1 MDKMKNSGMSETM
14 QTLTRKSACV
24 MLSLLLLLSAVLP
37 VKAAAETASAKVVRV
52 GSFEDTF
59 NYVNEKGARKGY
71 GYELLETLS
80 GYTGWQFEYVTCDWS
95 DCFEKLKNGEVDIIG
110 GISYTED
117 RTQEMLFSDE
127 SMGVEKYYLYA
138 DLSRADISA
147 SDFKTLNGKKIGV
160 LMGTEPEVMLAEWEE
175 KYGLKTEHVNISNNE
190 DVKQKLANHEI
201 DCFVSL
207 EESFWAERGIST
219 ITRVGE
225 SGIYY
230 AINKN
235 RPDIKEELDDA
246 MRALDE
252 AVPFYTADL
261 YKRYFSMDYTP
272 ILTGEE
278 KAWLRKHGA
287 IRMGFL
293 ASDSGV
299 STYDPAT
306 GEFTG
311 VITDY
316 IQFAADCLGNQ
327 ELEFQL
333 VGYDSKEAELDALKS
348 GEIDMIFHCDQNPNL
363 AEEYHFACT
372 NTTWTSN
379 LMAVTNKQHF
389 NENNVNRIVVP
400 QNKLSLKKY
409 LAFYYPQ
416 WEIVD
421 CDTQEDAARLVK
433 DGQADC
439 FVTGIS
445 SENKYSKK
453 YSFYSVPLVNP
464 VRSCFAVNSGNR
476 SLLSILNKTIKAM
489 PVNMLA
495 GALAMYKSSARKV
508 TLSDFI
514 RDNFFKVMLI
524 SSIAVAVVLLTILML
539 LQKARKAEA
548 AARKAASDTQE
559 LNAKLQVAVEKAESA
574 NRAKSTF
581 LSNMSHDIRTPMN
594 AIIGFTTLALSNIDD
609 TDRVKDYLGKTL
621 ASSNHLL
628 SLINDVLDMSRIE
641 SGKIHLEEVEVNL
654 SDVLHDLK
662 TIVSG
667 QIYAKQLELY
677 MDAMDVTD
685 EDVYCD
691 KTRLNQILLNLLSN
705 AIKFTPAG
713 GTVSV
718 RVRQLAGKVRGCGQ
732 YEFRIKDNGIGMS
745 QEFAQKIFEPFERE
759 RTSTVSRI
767 QGTGLGMAITK
778 NIVDMMG
785 GTIEVQTA
793 QGKGTEFTVC
803 VPMRAQTEQRPVE
816 KITELEGLKALV
828 VDDDFNT
835 CDSVTKMLVKVGM
848 RAEWTL
854 SGKEAVL
861 RARQSIE
868 MSDVYHA
875 YIIDWRLPDMNGIEV
890 TRQIRSLHDDTPII
904 ILTAYDWSD
913 IEVEAKAAG
922 VTAFCAKPMF
932 MSDLRETLMSALGQ
946 KPADAVQRLLPEKNA
961 DFKGKHILLVEDN
974 ELNREIAQEIL
985 REYGFLVD
993 SAENGAV
1000 AVEKVST
1007 TAPGSY
1013 DLVLMDVQMPIMDGY
1028 TATRKI
1034 RARRPKPLKSLRRH
1048 HGAGGRLGTQRRRV
1062 GHHPPLQT
1070 LRKAQLQPC
1079 GGRRQPHEAHEH
1091 CHEAAVLSAVPAGL
1105 Y

>member
-95 DCFEKLKNGEVDIIG
+95 DCFEKLKNGEIDIIG

-127 SMGVEKYYLYA
+127 PMGVEKYYLYA

-299 STYDPAT
+299 STFDPAT

-389 NENNVNRIVVP
+389 NENNVNRIAVP

-514 RDNFFKVMLI
+514 KDNFFKVMLI

-667 QIYAKQLELY
+667 QIFAKQLELY
-677 MDAMDVTD
+677 MDVMDVTD

-985 REYGFLVD
+985 QEYGFLVD
-993 SAENGAV
+993 TAENGAV

-1007 TAPGSY
+1007 AAPGSY

-1034 RARRPKPLKSLRRH
+1034 RALDDPARAKLPIIAMTANAFDEDRRNALESGMNGFLSKPIVIGDLVQELHKIL
-1048 HGAGGRLGTQRRRV
+1048 
-1062 GHHPPLQT
+1062 
-1070 LRKAQLQPC
+1070 
-1079 GGRRQPHEAHEH
+1079 
-1091 CHEAAVLSAVPAGL
+1091 
-1105 Y
+1105 

>member
-95 DCFEKLKNGEVDIIG
+95 DCFEKLENGEIDIMG

-117 RTQEMLFSDE
+117 RTEEMLFSDE
-127 SMGVEKYYLYA
+127 PMGVEKYYLYA

-160 LMGTEPEVMLAEWEE
+160 LMGTEPEVMLTEWEE
-175 KYGLKTEHVNISNNE
+175 KYGLKTEHVNVSNNE

-278 KAWLRKHGA
+278 KAWLREHGA

-299 STYDPAT
+299 STFDPAT

-348 GEIDMIFHCDQNPNL
+348 GEIDMIFHFDQNPNL

-389 NENNVNRIVVP
+389 NENNVNRIAVP

-421 CDTQEDAARLVK
+421 CDTQEDAAKLVK

-453 YSFYSVPLVNP
+453 YSFYSVPLLNP
-464 VRSCFAVNSGNR
+464 VKSCFAVNSGNR

-514 RDNFFKVMLI
+514 KDNFFMVMLI

-574 NRAKSTF
+574 NCAKSTF

-793 QGKGTEFTVC
+793 QGKGSEFIIR
-803 VPMRAQTEQRPVE
+803 VPLRVQAEHRPVE

-946 KPADAVQRLLPEKNA
+946 KPADAVQGLLPEKNA

-1007 TAPGSY
+1007 AAPGSY

-1034 RARRPKPLKSLRRH
+1034 RALDDPARAKLPILAMTANAFDEDRRNALESGMNGFLSKPIVIDDLVQELHKIL
-1048 HGAGGRLGTQRRRV
+1048 
-1062 GHHPPLQT
+1062 
-1070 LRKAQLQPC
+1070 
-1079 GGRRQPHEAHEH
+1079 
-1091 CHEAAVLSAVPAGL
+1091 
-1105 Y
+1105 

>member
-1 MDKMKNSGMSETM
+1 M

-80 GYTGWQFEYVTCDWS
+80 GYAGWQFEYVTCDWS
-95 DCFEKLKNGEVDIIG
+95 DCFEKLKNGEIDIIG

-127 SMGVEKYYLYA
+127 PMGVEKYYLYA

-299 STYDPAT
+299 STFDPAT

-389 NENNVNRIVVP
+389 NENNVNRIAVP

-514 RDNFFKVMLI
+514 KDNFFKVMLI

-718 RVRQLAGKVRGCGQ
+718 RVRQLAGQVRGCGQ

-745 QEFAQKIFEPFERE
+745 PEFAKKIFEPFERE

-793 QGKGTEFTVC
+793 QGKGSEFIIR
-803 VPMRAQTEQRPVE
+803 VPLRVQTEHRPVE

-1007 TAPGSY
+1007 AAPGSY

-1034 RARRPKPLKSLRRH
+1034 RALDDPARAKLPILAMTANAFDEDRRNALESGMNGFLSKPIVIDDLV
-1048 HGAGGRLGTQRRRV
+1048 QE
-1062 GHHPPLQT
+1062 
-1070 LRKAQLQPC
+1070 LRKIL
-1079 GGRRQPHEAHEH
+1079 
-1091 CHEAAVLSAVPAGL
+1091 
-1105 Y
+1105 

>member
-80 GYTGWQFEYVTCDWS
+80 GYAGWQFEYVTCDWS
-95 DCFEKLKNGEVDIIG
+95 DCFEKLKNGEIDIIG

-127 SMGVEKYYLYA
+127 PMGVEKYYLYA

-299 STYDPAT
+299 STFDPAT

-389 NENNVNRIVVP
+389 NENNVNRIAVP

-514 RDNFFKVMLI
+514 KDNFFKVMLI

-594 AIIGFTTLALSNIDD
+594 AIIGFTTLAISNIDD
-609 TDRVKDYLGKTL
+609 KDRVKDYLTKTL

-785 GTIEVQTA
+785 GTIKVQTA
-793 QGKGTEFTVC
+793 QGKGSEFIIC
-803 VPMRAQTEQRPVE
+803 LPMRTQAEHRPVE

-922 VTAFCAKPMF
+922 VTAFCSKPMF

-946 KPADAVQRLLPEKNA
+946 NQTDAAQELLPQKNA
-961 DFKGKHILLVEDN
+961 DFKDRRILLVEDN

-985 REYGFLVD
+985 REYGFRVD
-993 SAENGAV
+993 TAENGAV
-1000 AVEKVST
+1000 AVEKVCT
-1007 TAPGSY
+1007 AAPGSY
-1013 DLVLMDVQMPIMDGY
+1013 DLVLMDVQMPVMDGY

-1034 RARRPKPLKSLRRH
+1034 RALDDPARAKIPILAMTANAFDEDRRNALESGMNGFLSKPIVIDDLV
-1048 HGAGGRLGTQRRRV
+1048 QE
-1062 GHHPPLQT
+1062 
-1070 LRKAQLQPC
+1070 LRKIL
-1079 GGRRQPHEAHEH
+1079 
-1091 CHEAAVLSAVPAGL
+1091 
-1105 Y
+1105 

>member
-95 DCFEKLKNGEVDIIG
+95 DCFEKLKNGEIDIIG

-127 SMGVEKYYLYA
+127 PMGVEKYYLYA
-138 DLSRADISA
+138 DLARADISA

-299 STYDPAT
+299 STFDPAT

-348 GEIDMIFHCDQNPNL
+348 GEIDMIFHFDQSPNL

-389 NENNVNRIVVP
+389 NENNVNRIAVP

-514 RDNFFKVMLI
+514 KDNFFKVMLI

-677 MDAMDVTD
+677 MDVMDVTD

-861 RARQSIE
+861 RARQALE

-946 KPADAVQRLLPEKNA
+946 KSADAVQGLLPEKNA

-1007 TAPGSY
+1007 AAPGSY

-1034 RARRPKPLKSLRRH
+1034 RALDDPARAKLPILAMTANAFDEDRRNALESGMNGFLSKPIVIDDLMQELHKIL
-1048 HGAGGRLGTQRRRV
+1048 
-1062 GHHPPLQT
+1062 
-1070 LRKAQLQPC
+1070 
-1079 GGRRQPHEAHEH
+1079 
-1091 CHEAAVLSAVPAGL
+1091 
-1105 Y
+1105 

>member
-1 MDKMKNSGMSETM
+1 MGKMKNFGTSETM
-14 QTLTRKSACV
+14 QTLMRKSVCV

-37 VKAAAETASAKVVRV
+37 VKAAEETAPAKVVRV

-71 GYELLETLS
+71 GYELLQTLS

-95 DCFEKLKNGEVDIIG
+95 NCFEKLKNGEIDIMG

-117 RTQEMLFSDE
+117 RTEEMLFSDE
-127 SMGVEKYYLYA
+127 PMGVEKYYLYV

-160 LMGTEPEVMLAEWEE
+160 LMGTEPEVMLTEWEE

-190 DVKQKLANHEI
+190 DVKQKLADHEI

-235 RPDIKEELDDA
+235 RPDLKEELDDA

-278 KAWLRKHGA
+278 KAWLKEHGA
-287 IRMGFL
+287 IKMGFL
-293 ASDSGV
+293 TSDSGV
-299 STYDPAT
+299 STFDPAT

-348 GEIDMIFHCDQNPNL
+348 GEIDMIFHFDQSPNL

-389 NENNVNRIVVP
+389 NENNVNRIAVP

-421 CDTQEDAARLVK
+421 CDTQEDAVKLVK

-445 SENKYSKK
+445 SENKYSEK
-453 YSFYSVPLVNP
+453 YSFYSVPLLNP
-464 VRSCFAVNSGNR
+464 VKSCFAVNSGNR

-514 RDNFFKVMLI
+514 KDNFFMALLV
-524 SSIAVAVVLLTILML
+524 SSIAVAAILLTILKL
-539 LQKARKAEA
+539 LRKARKAEA

-574 NRAKSTF
+574 NHAKSTF
-581 LSNMSHDIRTPMN
+581 LFNMSHDIRTPMN
-594 AIIGFTTLALSNIDD
+594 AIIGYAD
-609 TDRVKDYLGKTL
+609 L
-621 ASSNHLL
+621 ASRHLDDPAKL
-628 SLINDVLDMSRIE
+628 KNYMENIQVCGQNLLMLLNNVLDLARIE
-641 SGKIHLEEVEVNL
+641 NDKTEMEYSV
-654 SDVLHDLK
+654 SDIEKDFRNCVAMFRNQADSK
-662 TIVSG
+662 G
-667 QIYAKQLELY
+667 QTLTVTTQLQYPYIYADIPHLTEIC
-677 MDAMDVTD
+677 T
-685 EDVYCD
+685 
-691 KTRLNQILLNLLSN
+691 NLVSN
-705 AIKFTPAG
+705 AVKYTGAG
-713 GTVSV
+713 GTIRCNVT
-718 RVRQLAGKVRGCGQ
+718 QKPGKKEDWCDTV
-732 YEFRIKDNGIGMS
+732 ITVADNGIGMS
-745 QEFAQKIFEPFERE
+745 QEFQKHIFEPFERE
-759 RTSTVSRI
+759 RTSTVSKVEGSGI
-767 QGTGLGMAITK
+767 GMGIVKKLVGL
-778 NIVDMMG
+778 MG
-785 GTIEVQTA
+785 GTVEVESRIGVGST
-793 QGKGTEFTVC
+793 FTVTIPCRIASEDETQAKRETNPSDQKCLCGTRILLTEDNDLNAEIAVELLQEEGCTVDRAKDGVEC
-803 VPMRAQTEQRPVE
+803 VDMLEKAANGTYQLILMDIQMPV
-816 KITELEGLKALV
+816 
-828 VDDDFNT
+828 
-835 CDSVTKMLVKVGM
+835 
-848 RAEWTL
+848 
-854 SGKEAVL
+854 
-861 RARQSIE
+861 
-868 MSDVYHA
+868 
-875 YIIDWRLPDMNGIEV
+875 MNG
-890 TRQIRSLHDDTPII
+890 
-904 ILTAYDWSD
+904 YD
-913 IEVEAKAAG
+913 AA
-922 VTAFCAKPMF
+922 
-932 MSDLRETLMSALGQ
+932 
-946 KPADAVQRLLPEKNA
+946 
-961 DFKGKHILLVEDN
+961 
-974 ELNREIAQEIL
+974 
-985 REYGFLVD
+985 
-993 SAENGAV
+993 
-1000 AVEKVST
+1000 
-1007 TAPGSY
+1007 
-1013 DLVLMDVQMPIMDGY
+1013 
-1028 TATRKI
+1028 RKI
-1034 RARRPKPLKSLRRH
+1034 RGLDNPQKANIPIIAMTANAFTEDRQVALDAGMNDHIAKPINMNVL
-1048 HGAGGRLGTQRRRV
+1048 V
-1062 GHHPPLQT
+1062 PT
-1070 LRKAQLQPC
+1070 LRKYL
-1079 GGRRQPHEAHEH
+1079 
-1091 CHEAAVLSAVPAGL
+1091 
-1105 Y
+1105 

>member
-1 MDKMKNSGMSETM
+1 M

-95 DCFEKLKNGEVDIIG
+95 DCFEKLKNGEIDIIG

-127 SMGVEKYYLYA
+127 PMGVEKYYLYA
-138 DLSRADISA
+138 DLARADISA

-299 STYDPAT
+299 STFDPAT

-389 NENNVNRIVVP
+389 NENNVNRIAVP

-514 RDNFFKVMLI
+514 KDNFFKVMLI

-559 LNAKLQVAVEKAESA
+559 LNAKLQVAVEKAETA

-641 SGKIHLEEVEVNL
+641 SGKIQLEEVEVNL

-677 MDAMDVTD
+677 MDVMDVTD

-718 RVRQLAGKVRGCGQ
+718 RVRQLAGKVHGCGQ

-922 VTAFCAKPMF
+922 VTAFCSKPMF

-985 REYGFLVD
+985 QEYGFLVD

-1007 TAPGSY
+1007 AAPGSY

-1034 RARRPKPLKSLRRH
+1034 RALDDPARAKLPILAMTANAFDEDRRNALESGMNGFLSKPIVIGDLVQELHKIL
-1048 HGAGGRLGTQRRRV
+1048 
-1062 GHHPPLQT
+1062 
-1070 LRKAQLQPC
+1070 
-1079 GGRRQPHEAHEH
+1079 
-1091 CHEAAVLSAVPAGL
+1091 
-1105 Y
+1105 

>member
-14 QTLTRKSACV
+14 QTLMRKSACV

-95 DCFEKLKNGEVDIIG
+95 DCFEKLKNGEIDIIG

-127 SMGVEKYYLYA
+127 PMGVEKYYLYA

-299 STYDPAT
+299 STFDPAT

-389 NENNVNRIVVP
+389 NENNVNRIAVP

-514 RDNFFKVMLI
+514 KDNFFKVMLI

-609 TDRVKDYLGKTL
+609 TERVKDYLGKTL

-677 MDAMDVTD
+677 MDVMDVTD

-718 RVRQLAGKVRGCGQ
+718 RVRQLAGKVHGCGQ

-946 KPADAVQRLLPEKNA
+946 KPADAVQGLLPEKNA

-1007 TAPGSY
+1007 AAPGSY

-1034 RARRPKPLKSLRRH
+1034 RALDDPARAKLPILAMTANAFDEDRRNALESGMNGFLSKPIVIDDLMQELHKIL
-1048 HGAGGRLGTQRRRV
+1048 
-1062 GHHPPLQT
+1062 
-1070 LRKAQLQPC
+1070 
-1079 GGRRQPHEAHEH
+1079 
-1091 CHEAAVLSAVPAGL
+1091 
-1105 Y
+1105 

>member
-1 MDKMKNSGMSETM
+1 M

-95 DCFEKLKNGEVDIIG
+95 DCFEKLKNGEIDIIG

-127 SMGVEKYYLYA
+127 PMGVEKYYLYA

-147 SDFKTLNGKKIGV
+147 SDFKTLNGQKIGV

-261 YKRYFSMDYTP
+261 YQRYFSMDYTP

-299 STYDPAT
+299 STFDPAT

-389 NENNVNRIVVP
+389 NENNVNRIAVP

-421 CDTQEDAARLVK
+421 CDTQEDAAKLVK

-514 RDNFFKVMLI
+514 KDNFFKVMLI

-559 LNAKLQVAVEKAESA
+559 LNAKLQVAVEKAETA

-677 MDAMDVTD
+677 MDVMDVTD

-718 RVRQLAGKVRGCGQ
+718 RVRQLAGKVHGCGQ

-922 VTAFCAKPMF
+922 VTAFCSKPMF

-985 REYGFLVD
+985 QEYGFLVD

-1007 TAPGSY
+1007 AAPGSY

-1034 RARRPKPLKSLRRH
+1034 RALDDPARAKLPILAMTANAFDEDRRNALESGMNGFLSKPIVIGDLVQELHKIL
-1048 HGAGGRLGTQRRRV
+1048 
-1062 GHHPPLQT
+1062 
-1070 LRKAQLQPC
+1070 
-1079 GGRRQPHEAHEH
+1079 
-1091 CHEAAVLSAVPAGL
+1091 
-1105 Y
+1105 

>member
-95 DCFEKLKNGEVDIIG
+95 DCFEKLKNGEIDIIG

-127 SMGVEKYYLYA
+127 PMGVEKYYLYA

-299 STYDPAT
+299 STFDPAT

-372 NTTWTSN
+372 NTTWTFN

-389 NENNVNRIVVP
+389 NENNVNCIAVP

-439 FVTGIS
+439 FVAGIS

-514 RDNFFKVMLI
+514 KDNFFMALLV
-524 SSIAVAVVLLTILML
+524 SSIAVAAILLTILKL
-539 LQKARKAEA
+539 LRKARKAEA
-548 AARKAASDTQE
+548 AARKAANDTQK
-559 LNAKLQVAVEKAESA
+559 LNAKLQVAVENAESA

-581 LSNMSHDIRTPMN
+581 LFNMSHDIRTPMN
-594 AIIGFTTLALSNIDD
+594 AIIGYAD
-609 TDRVKDYLGKTL
+609 L
-621 ASSNHLL
+621 ASRHLDDPAKLKNYMENIQVCGQNLLMLLNNVLDLARIENDKTEMEYSVSDVEKDFRNCVAMFRNQADSKGQTLTVTTHLL
-628 SLINDVLDMSRIE
+628 YPYVYADIP
-641 SGKIHLEEVEVNL
+641 HLTEICTNL
-654 SDVLHDLK
+654 V
-662 TIVSG
+662 
-667 QIYAKQLELY
+667 
-677 MDAMDVTD
+677 
-685 EDVYCD
+685 
-691 KTRLNQILLNLLSN
+691 SN
-705 AIKFTPAG
+705 AVKYTGAG
-713 GTVSV
+713 GTIRCNVT
-718 RVRQLAGKVRGCGQ
+718 QKPGKKEGWCDTVVTVA
-732 YEFRIKDNGIGMS
+732 DNGIGMS
-745 QEFAQKIFEPFERE
+745 QEFQKHIFEPFERE
-759 RTSTVSRI
+759 RTSTVSKVEGSGIGMGIVKKLVGLMSGTVEVESRI
-767 QGTGLGMAITK
+767 GVGSTFTVTIPCRIASEDETQAKRETNPSDQKCLCGTRILLTEDNDLNAEIAVELLQEEGCTVDRAKDGVEC
-778 NIVDMMG
+778 VDMLEKAAN
-785 GTIEVQTA
+785 GTYQLILMDIQ
-793 QGKGTEFTVC
+793 
-803 VPMRAQTEQRPVE
+803 MPV
-816 KITELEGLKALV
+816 
-828 VDDDFNT
+828 
-835 CDSVTKMLVKVGM
+835 
-848 RAEWTL
+848 
-854 SGKEAVL
+854 
-861 RARQSIE
+861 
-868 MSDVYHA
+868 
-875 YIIDWRLPDMNGIEV
+875 MNG
-890 TRQIRSLHDDTPII
+890 
-904 ILTAYDWSD
+904 YD
-913 IEVEAKAAG
+913 AA
-922 VTAFCAKPMF
+922 
-932 MSDLRETLMSALGQ
+932 
-946 KPADAVQRLLPEKNA
+946 
-961 DFKGKHILLVEDN
+961 
-974 ELNREIAQEIL
+974 
-985 REYGFLVD
+985 
-993 SAENGAV
+993 
-1000 AVEKVST
+1000 
-1007 TAPGSY
+1007 
-1013 DLVLMDVQMPIMDGY
+1013 
-1028 TATRKI
+1028 RKI
-1034 RARRPKPLKSLRRH
+1034 RGLDDPQKANIPIIAMTANAFTEDRQVALDAGMNDHIAKPINMNVL
-1048 HGAGGRLGTQRRRV
+1048 V
-1062 GHHPPLQT
+1062 PT
-1070 LRKAQLQPC
+1070 LRKYL
-1079 GGRRQPHEAHEH
+1079 
-1091 CHEAAVLSAVPAGL
+1091 
-1105 Y
+1105 

>member
-1 MDKMKNSGMSETM
+1 MSETM
-14 QTLTRKSACV
+14 QTLMRKSVCV
-24 MLSLLLLLSAVLP
+24 MLSLLLLLLSAVLP
-37 VKAAAETASAKVVRV
+37 VKAAEETAPVKVVRV

-71 GYELLETLS
+71 GYELLQTLS

-95 DCFEKLKNGEVDIIG
+95 DCFEKLKNGEIDIMG

-117 RTQEMLFSDE
+117 RAEEMLFSDE
-127 SMGVEKYYLYA
+127 PMGEEKYYLYA

-160 LMGTEPEVMLAEWEE
+160 LMGTEPEVMLTEWEE

-235 RPDIKEELDDA
+235 RPDLKEELDNA

-278 KAWLRKHGA
+278 KAWLKEHGA
-287 IRMGFL
+287 IKMGFL
-293 ASDSGV
+293 TSDSGV
-299 STYDPAT
+299 STFDPAT

-348 GEIDMIFHCDQNPNL
+348 GEIDMIFHFDQSPNL

-389 NENNVNRIVVP
+389 NENNVNRIAVP

-421 CDTQEDAARLVK
+421 CDTQEDAVKLVK

-453 YSFYSVPLVNP
+453 YSFYSVPLLNP
-464 VRSCFAVNSGNR
+464 VKSCFAVNSGNR

-514 RDNFFKVMLI
+514 KDNFFMALLV
-524 SSIAVAVVLLTILML
+524 SSIAVAAILLTILKL
-539 LQKARKAEA
+539 LRKARKAEA

-574 NRAKSTF
+574 NHAKSTF
-581 LSNMSHDIRTPMN
+581 LFNMSHDIRTPMN
-594 AIIGFTTLALSNIDD
+594 AIIGYAD
-609 TDRVKDYLGKTL
+609 L
-621 ASSNHLL
+621 ASRHLDDPAKL
-628 SLINDVLDMSRIE
+628 KNYMENIQVCGQNLLMLLNNVLDLARIE
-641 SGKIHLEEVEVNL
+641 NDKTEMEYSV
-654 SDVLHDLK
+654 SDIEKDFRNCVAMFRNQADSK
-662 TIVSG
+662 G
-667 QIYAKQLELY
+667 QTLTVTTQLQYPYIYADIPHLTEIC
-677 MDAMDVTD
+677 T
-685 EDVYCD
+685 
-691 KTRLNQILLNLLSN
+691 NLVSN
-705 AIKFTPAG
+705 AVKYTGAG
-713 GTVSV
+713 GTIRCNVTQKPGEKEGWCDTV
-718 RVRQLAGKVRGCGQ
+718 VTVA
-732 YEFRIKDNGIGMS
+732 DNGIGMS
-745 QEFAQKIFEPFERE
+745 QEFQKHIFEPFERE
-759 RTSTVSRI
+759 RTSTVSKVEGSGI
-767 QGTGLGMAITK
+767 GMGIVKKLVGL
-778 NIVDMMG
+778 MG
-785 GTIEVQTA
+785 GTVEVESRIGVGST
-793 QGKGTEFTVC
+793 FTVTIPCRIASEDETQAKRETNPSDQKCLCGTRILLTEDNDLNAEIAVELLQEEGCTVDRAKDGVEC
-803 VPMRAQTEQRPVE
+803 VDMLEKAANGTYQLILMDIQMPV
-816 KITELEGLKALV
+816 
-828 VDDDFNT
+828 
-835 CDSVTKMLVKVGM
+835 
-848 RAEWTL
+848 
-854 SGKEAVL
+854 
-861 RARQSIE
+861 
-868 MSDVYHA
+868 
-875 YIIDWRLPDMNGIEV
+875 MNG
-890 TRQIRSLHDDTPII
+890 
-904 ILTAYDWSD
+904 YD
-913 IEVEAKAAG
+913 AA
-922 VTAFCAKPMF
+922 
-932 MSDLRETLMSALGQ
+932 
-946 KPADAVQRLLPEKNA
+946 
-961 DFKGKHILLVEDN
+961 
-974 ELNREIAQEIL
+974 
-985 REYGFLVD
+985 
-993 SAENGAV
+993 
-1000 AVEKVST
+1000 
-1007 TAPGSY
+1007 
-1013 DLVLMDVQMPIMDGY
+1013 
-1028 TATRKI
+1028 RKI
-1034 RARRPKPLKSLRRH
+1034 RGLDDPQKANIPIIAMTANAFTEDRQVALDAGMNDHIAKPINMNVL
-1048 HGAGGRLGTQRRRV
+1048 V
-1062 GHHPPLQT
+1062 PT
-1070 LRKAQLQPC
+1070 LRKYL
-1079 GGRRQPHEAHEH
+1079 
-1091 CHEAAVLSAVPAGL
+1091 
-1105 Y
+1105 

>member
-80 GYTGWQFEYVTCDWS
+80 GYAGWQFEYVTCDWS
-95 DCFEKLKNGEVDIIG
+95 DCFEKLKNGEIDIIG

-127 SMGVEKYYLYA
+127 PMGVEKYYLYA

-299 STYDPAT
+299 STFDPAT

-372 NTTWTSN
+372 NITWTSN

-389 NENNVNRIVVP
+389 NENNVNRIAVP

-514 RDNFFKVMLI
+514 KDNFFKVMLI

-759 RTSTVSRI
+759 RTSTVSGI

-1007 TAPGSY
+1007 AAPGSY

-1034 RARRPKPLKSLRRH
+1034 RALDDPARAKLPILAMTANAFDEDRRNALESGMNGFLSKPIVIDDLVQELHKIL
-1048 HGAGGRLGTQRRRV
+1048 
-1062 GHHPPLQT
+1062 
-1070 LRKAQLQPC
+1070 
-1079 GGRRQPHEAHEH
+1079 
-1091 CHEAAVLSAVPAGL
+1091 
-1105 Y
+1105 

>member
-14 QTLTRKSACV
+14 QTLTRKIACV

-95 DCFEKLKNGEVDIIG
+95 DCFEKLKNGEIDIIG

-127 SMGVEKYYLYA
+127 PMGVEKYYLYA

-299 STYDPAT
+299 STFDPAT

-389 NENNVNRIVVP
+389 NENNVNRIAVP

-514 RDNFFKVMLI
+514 KDNFFKVMLI

-677 MDAMDVTD
+677 MDVMDVTD

-922 VTAFCAKPMF
+922 VTAFCSKPMF

-1007 TAPGSY
+1007 AAPGSY
-1013 DLVLMDVQMPIMDGY
+1013 DLLLMDVQMPIMDGY

-1034 RARRPKPLKSLRRH
+1034 RALDDPARAKLPIIAMTANAFDEDRRNALESGMNGFLSKPIVIDDLVQELHKIL
-1048 HGAGGRLGTQRRRV
+1048 
-1062 GHHPPLQT
+1062 
-1070 LRKAQLQPC
+1070 
-1079 GGRRQPHEAHEH
+1079 
-1091 CHEAAVLSAVPAGL
+1091 
-1105 Y
+1105 